1 MFLDKIKRRTVLGLA
16 VSFAAWTSFSTLA
29 PTVAIA
35 EDKTS
40 IKLGTMEGEESDV
53 WKVAVEE
60 AKKQGLNIDLVYFS
74 DYALPNEAVNSGDID
89 ANSFQHK
96 PYLDAQVEQRGYKL
110 SIVGYTVLFP
120 MGVYSHKI
128 KDIKDLREGG
138 VVGVP
143 NDPSNGGRALRLL
156 NDMGLIKLKDP
167 SNVLASKLDIV
178 ENPKKLEIREL
189 DAGMLGRA
197 IDDFD
202 IAVVNTN
209 WALTTGLKPEKDA
222 IAWEKAENN
231 PYNNIIVVRTADKDE
246 PWVKK
251 LVAAYNS
258 EPVRA
263 KIKEVFGLTAK
274 TSW

>member
-1 MFLDKIKRRTVLGLA
+1 MFFDKIKRRTALGLL
-16 VSFAAWTSFSTLA
+16 VSFAALA
-29 PTVAIA
+29 AYAPATHAA
-35 EDKTS
+35 DKTS

-53 WKVAVEE
+53 WKVAVEQ
-60 AKKQGLNIDLVYFS
+60 AKKEGLNIDLVYFS

-89 ANSFQHK
+89 ANSFQHQ
-96 PYLDAQVEQRGYKL
+96 PYLDAQIEQRGYKL
-110 SIVGYTVLFP
+110 SIVGHTILFP
-120 MGVYSHKI
+120 IGIYSHKI
-128 KDIKDLREGG
+128 KDMKDLRDGA
-138 VVGVP
+138 VVGIP

-167 SNVLASKLDIV
+167 TDVLATKLDIV
-178 ENPKKLEIREL
+178 ENPKNLEIREL

-202 IAVVNTN
+202 IAIVNTN
-209 WALTTGLKPEKDA
+209 WALTTGLSPEKDA

-263 KIKEVFGLTAK
+263 KIKEVFGPTVK

>member
-16 VSFAAWTSFSTLA
+16 FSFATFASVSTFAPVLA
-29 PTVAIA
+29 HA

-40 IKLGTMEGEESDV
+40 IKLGTMEGEESEV
-53 WKVAVEE
+53 WKVAAQE
-60 AKKQGLNIDLVYFS
+60 AKKQGLNIDLVFFS
-74 DYALPNEAVNSGDID
+74 DYALPNEAVNAGDID

-96 PYLDAQVEQRGYKL
+96 PYLDAQIEQRGYKL
-110 SIVGYTVLFP
+110 SVVGYTVLFP

-128 KDIKDLREGG
+128 KDLKDLRDGA

-156 NDMGLIKLKDP
+156 NDMGFIKLKDP
-167 SNVLASKLDIV
+167 NNVLASKLDII

-202 IAVVNTN
+202 IAIVNTN
-209 WALTTGLKPEKDA
+209 WALTTGLKPDKDA
-222 IAWEKAENN
+222 IAWEKSENN

-263 KIKEVFGLTAK
+263 KIKEVFGVTAQPL
-274 TSW
+274 W

>member
-1 MFLDKIKRRTVLGLA
+1 MFLDKINRRTVLGLA
-16 VSFAAWTSFSTLA
+16 FSFATFASVSTLA
-29 PTVAIA
+29 PVLAHA

-40 IKLGTMEGEESDV
+40 IKLGTMEGEESEV
-53 WKVAVEE
+53 WKVAAQE
-60 AKKQGLNIDLVYFS
+60 AKKQGLNIDLVFFS

-96 PYLDAQVEQRGYKL
+96 PYLDAQIEQRGYKL
-110 SIVGYTVLFP
+110 SVVGYTVLFP

-128 KDIKDLREGG
+128 KDLKELRDGA

-167 SNVLASKLDIV
+167 NNVLATKLDIV

-202 IAVVNTN
+202 IAIVNTN
-209 WALTTGLKPEKDA
+209 WALTTGLKPDKDA
-222 IAWEKAENN
+222 IAWEKSENN

-263 KIKEVFGLTAK
+263 KIKEVFGVTAQPL
-274 TSW
+274 W

>member
-16 VSFAAWTSFSTLA
+16 FSFATFASVSAFAPVLA
-29 PTVAIA
+29 HA

-40 IKLGTMEGEESDV
+40 IKLGTMEGEESEV
-53 WKVAVEE
+53 WKVAVQE
-60 AKKQGLNIDLVYFS
+60 AKKQGLNIDLVFFS
-74 DYALPNEAVNSGDID
+74 DYALPNEAVNAGDID

-110 SIVGYTVLFP
+110 SVVGYTVLFP

-128 KDIKDLREGG
+128 KDLKELRDGA

-156 NDMGLIKLKDP
+156 NDMGFIKLKDP
-167 SNVLASKLDIV
+167 NNVLASKLDIV

-202 IAVVNTN
+202 IAIVNTN

-222 IAWEKAENN
+222 IAWEKSENN

-251 LVAAYNS
+251 LVAAYHS

-263 KIKEVFGLTAK
+263 KIKEVFGVTAQPL
-274 TSW
+274 W

>member
-29 PTVAIA
+29 PTLAIA
-35 EDKTS
+35 EDKTT

-138 VVGVP
+138 IVGVP

-263 KIKEVFGLTAK
+263 KIKEVFGVTAQ

>member
-1 MFLDKIKRRTVLGLA
+1 MFLDKINRRTVLGLA
-16 VSFAAWTSFSTLA
+16 FSFATFASVSTLA
-29 PTVAIA
+29 PVLAHA
-35 EDKTS
+35 ADKTS
-40 IKLGTMEGEESDV
+40 IKLGTMEGEESEV
-53 WKVAVEE
+53 WKVAAQE
-60 AKKQGLNIDLVYFS
+60 AKKQGLNIDLVFFS

-96 PYLDAQVEQRGYKL
+96 PYLDAQIEQRGYKL
-110 SIVGYTVLFP
+110 SVVGYTVLFP

-128 KDIKDLREGG
+128 KDLKELRDGA

-167 SNVLASKLDIV
+167 NNVLATKLDIV

-202 IAVVNTN
+202 IAIVNTN
-209 WALTTGLKPEKDA
+209 WALTTGLKPDKDA
-222 IAWEKAENN
+222 IAWEKSENN

-263 KIKEVFGLTAK
+263 KIKEVFGVTAQPL
-274 TSW
+274 W

>member
-29 PTVAIA
+29 PTLAIA

-263 KIKEVFGLTAK
+263 KIKEVFGVTAQ

>member
-1 MFLDKIKRRTVLGLA
+1 MFLDKINRRTVLGLA
-16 VSFAAWTSFSTLA
+16 FSFATFASVSTLA
-29 PTVAIA
+29 PVLAHA
-35 EDKTS
+35 ADKTS
-40 IKLGTMEGEESDV
+40 IKLGTMEGEESEV
-53 WKVAVEE
+53 WKVAAQE
-60 AKKQGLNIDLVYFS
+60 AKKQGLNIDLVFFS

-96 PYLDAQVEQRGYKL
+96 PYLDAQIEQRGYKL
-110 SIVGYTVLFP
+110 SVVGYTVLFP

-128 KDIKDLREGG
+128 KDLKELRDGA

-156 NDMGLIKLKDP
+156 NDMGFIKLKDP
-167 SNVLASKLDIV
+167 NNVLASKLDIV

-202 IAVVNTN
+202 IAIVNTN
-209 WALTTGLKPEKDA
+209 WALTTGLKPDKDA
-222 IAWEKAENN
+222 IAWEKSENN

-263 KIKEVFGLTAK
+263 KIKEVFGVTAQPL
-274 TSW
+274 W

>member
-1 MFLDKIKRRTVLGLA
+1 MFLDKINRRTVLGLA
-16 VSFAAWTSFSTLA
+16 FSFATFASVSTLA
-29 PTVAIA
+29 PVLAHA
-35 EDKTS
+35 ADKTS
-40 IKLGTMEGEESDV
+40 IKLGTMEGEESEV
-53 WKVAVEE
+53 WKVAAQE
-60 AKKQGLNIDLVYFS
+60 AKKQGLNIDLVFFS

-96 PYLDAQVEQRGYKL
+96 PYLDAQIEQRGYKL
-110 SIVGYTVLFP
+110 SVVGYTVLFP

-128 KDIKDLREGG
+128 KDLKELRDGA

-167 SNVLASKLDIV
+167 NNVLATKLDIV

-202 IAVVNTN
+202 IAIVNTN

-222 IAWEKAENN
+222 IAWEKSENN

-263 KIKEVFGLTAK
+263 KIKEVFGVTAQPL
-274 TSW
+274 W

>member
-1 MFLDKIKRRTVLGLA
+1 MFLDKINRRTVLGLA
-16 VSFAAWTSFSTLA
+16 FSFATFASVSTLA
-29 PTVAIA
+29 PVLAHA

-40 IKLGTMEGEESDV
+40 IKLGTMEGEESEV
-53 WKVAVEE
+53 WKVAAQE
-60 AKKQGLNIDLVYFS
+60 AKKQGLNIDLVFFS

-96 PYLDAQVEQRGYKL
+96 PYLDAQIEQRGYKL
-110 SIVGYTVLFP
+110 SVVGYTVLFP

-128 KDIKDLREGG
+128 KDLKELRDGA

-167 SNVLASKLDIV
+167 NNVLATKLDIV

-202 IAVVNTN
+202 IAIVNTN

-222 IAWEKAENN
+222 IAWEKSENN

-263 KIKEVFGLTAK
+263 KIKEVFGVTAQPL
-274 TSW
+274 W

>member
-16 VSFAAWTSFSTLA
+16 FSFATFASVSTFAPVLA
-29 PTVAIA
+29 HA

-40 IKLGTMEGEESDV
+40 IKLGTMEGEESEV
-53 WKVAVEE
+53 WKVAAQE
-60 AKKQGLNIDLVYFS
+60 AKKQGLNIDLVFFS
-74 DYALPNEAVNSGDID
+74 DYALPNEAVNAGDID

-96 PYLDAQVEQRGYKL
+96 PYLDAQIEQRGYKL
-110 SIVGYTVLFP
+110 SVVGYTVLFP

-128 KDIKDLREGG
+128 KDLKHLRDGA

-156 NDMGLIKLKDP
+156 NDMGFIKLKDP
-167 SNVLASKLDIV
+167 NNVLASKLDIV

-202 IAVVNTN
+202 IAIVNTN
-209 WALTTGLKPEKDA
+209 WALTTGLKPDKDA
-222 IAWEKAENN
+222 IAWEKSENN

-263 KIKEVFGLTAK
+263 KIKEVFGVTAQPL
-274 TSW
+274 W

>member
-29 PTVAIA
+29 PTLALA

-40 IKLGTMEGEESDV
+40 IKLGTMEGEEADV

-74 DYALPNEAVNSGDID
+74 DYALPNEAVNSDDID

-96 PYLDAQVEQRGYKL
+96 PYLDAQIEQRGYKL

-128 KDIKDLREGG
+128 KDIKDLRDGG

-167 SNVLASKLDIV
+167 NNVLASKLDIV

-231 PYNNIIVVRTADKDE
+231 PYNNIIVVRTAEKDE

-263 KIKEVFGLTAK
+263 KIKEVFGVTAQ

>member
-1 MFLDKIKRRTVLGLA
+1 MFLDKINRRTVLGLA
-16 VSFAAWTSFSTLA
+16 FSFATFASVSTFAPVLA
-29 PTVAIA
+29 HA

-40 IKLGTMEGEESDV
+40 IKLGTMEGEESEV
-53 WKVAVEE
+53 WKVAAQE
-60 AKKQGLNIDLVYFS
+60 AKKQGLNIDLVFFS
-74 DYALPNEAVNSGDID
+74 DYALPNEAVNAGDID

-96 PYLDAQVEQRGYKL
+96 PYLDAQIEQRGYKL
-110 SIVGYTVLFP
+110 SVVGYTVLFP

-128 KDIKDLREGG
+128 KDLKDLRDGA

-156 NDMGLIKLKDP
+156 NDMGFIKLKDP
-167 SNVLASKLDIV
+167 NNVLASKLDIV

-202 IAVVNTN
+202 IAIVNTN
-209 WALTTGLKPEKDA
+209 WALTTGLKPDKDA
-222 IAWEKAENN
+222 IAWEKSENN

-263 KIKEVFGLTAK
+263 KIKEVFGVTAQPL
-274 TSW
+274 W

>member
-29 PTVAIA
+29 PTLAIA

-222 IAWEKAENN
+222 IAWEKAKNN

-263 KIKEVFGLTAK
+263 KIKEVFGVTAQ

>member
-16 VSFAAWTSFSTLA
+16 FSFATFASVSTFAPVLA
-29 PTVAIA
+29 HA

-40 IKLGTMEGEESDV
+40 IKLGTMEGEESEV
-53 WKVAVEE
+53 WKVAVQE
-60 AKKQGLNIDLVYFS
+60 AKKQGLNIDLVFFS
-74 DYALPNEAVNSGDID
+74 DYALPNEAVNAGDID

-96 PYLDAQVEQRGYKL
+96 PYLDAQIEQRGYKL
-110 SIVGYTVLFP
+110 SVVGYTVLFP

-128 KDIKDLREGG
+128 KDLKDLRDGA

-156 NDMGLIKLKDP
+156 NDMGFIKLKDP
-167 SNVLASKLDIV
+167 NNVLASKLDIV

-202 IAVVNTN
+202 IAIVNTN
-209 WALTTGLKPEKDA
+209 WALTTGLKPDKDA
-222 IAWEKAENN
+222 IAWEKSENN

-263 KIKEVFGLTAK
+263 KIKEVFGVTAQPL
-274 TSW
+274 W

>member
-29 PTVAIA
+29 PTLAIA

-74 DYALPNEAVNSGDID
+74 DYALPNEAVNFGDID

-138 VVGVP
+138 IVGVP

>member
-16 VSFAAWTSFSTLA
+16 FSFAAFASVSAFAPVLA
-29 PTVAIA
+29 HA

-40 IKLGTMEGEESDV
+40 IKLGTMEGEESEV
-53 WKVAVEE
+53 WKVAAQE
-60 AKKQGLNIDLVYFS
+60 AKKQGLNIDLVFFS
-74 DYALPNEAVNSGDID
+74 DYALPNEAVNAGDID

-110 SIVGYTVLFP
+110 SVVGYTVLFP

-128 KDIKDLREGG
+128 KDLKDLRDGA

-156 NDMGLIKLKDP
+156 NDMGFIKLKDP
-167 SNVLASKLDIV
+167 KNVLASKLDIV

-202 IAVVNTN
+202 IAIVNTN
-209 WALTTGLKPEKDA
+209 WALTTGLKPDKDA
-222 IAWEKAENN
+222 IAWEKSENN

-263 KIKEVFGLTAK
+263 KIKEVFGVTAQPL
-274 TSW
+274 W

>member
-16 VSFAAWTSFSTLA
+16 FSFATFASVSTFAPVLA
-29 PTVAIA
+29 HA

-40 IKLGTMEGEESDV
+40 IKLGTMEGEESEV
-53 WKVAVEE
+53 WKVAVQE
-60 AKKQGLNIDLVYFS
+60 AKKQGLNIDLVFFS
-74 DYALPNEAVNSGDID
+74 DYALPNEAVNAGDID

-110 SIVGYTVLFP
+110 SVVGYTVLFP

-128 KDIKDLREGG
+128 KDLKDLRDGA

-156 NDMGLIKLKDP
+156 NDMGFIKLKDP
-167 SNVLASKLDIV
+167 KNVLASKLDIV

-202 IAVVNTN
+202 IAIVNTN
-209 WALTTGLKPEKDA
+209 WALTTGLKPDKDA
-222 IAWEKAENN
+222 IAWEKSENN

-263 KIKEVFGLTAK
+263 KIKEVFGVTAQPL
-274 TSW
+274 W

>member
-29 PTVAIA
+29 PTLAIA

-138 VVGVP
+138 IVGVP

-263 KIKEVFGLTAK
+263 KIKEVFGVTAQ